1 MNETALNTGLDCQA
15 ITDLLMH
22 RFELQPGNEL
32 VPILGLGGESS
43 SREALAGWVSRRVDF
58 YQERGVDRPLLYLEA
73 ELAAALLASP
83 LKGGELS
90 EDICTAMPDLP
101 APASTSRLKLIR
113 GGRGKEKCS
122 THNPE
127 LALMPALTDENEGE

>member
-1 MNETALNTGLDCQA
+1 MNETALNTDLDCQA

-22 RFELQPGNEL
+22 RFELQPGNER
-32 VPILGLGGESS
+32 VPILGLGGEFS

-73 ELAAALLASP
+73 ELSAALLASP

-90 EDICTAMPDLP
+90 EDICTVLPDLP
-101 APASTSRLKLIR
+101 FRSPGGLQLIR
-113 GGRGKEKCS
+113 GGRSEKRRPTRNPRLVLVPAS
-122 THNPE
+122 T
-127 LALMPALTDENEGE
+127 DQKEGE

>member
-15 ITDLLMH
+15 ITNLLMH

-32 VPILGLGGESS
+32 VPILGLGREFS

-73 ELAAALLASP
+73 ELSQILTSSP

-90 EDICTAMPDLP
+90 EAICTAMPDLP
-101 APASTSRLKLIR
+101 SPASISGLKVIH

-122 THNPE
+122 THNPD
-127 LALMPALTDENEGE
+127 LALVPALTNENEGE